1 MRSFCKKYRLF
12 ITLFI
17 VFCSSVC
24 LATAQTYSQIPF
36 VVYNSEKVFRSSE
49 LGQEI
54 IRRYNKIVQE
64 QGEAAKIAAKSF
76 EAEEDELVRK
86 RSILSTEEFKV
97 LADDFD
103 NRVRETRIIHK
114 NKDNQI
120 RKLYGD
126 WKENFFN
133 ETIPRAFQPISK
145 EYGVYA
151 AVDLMTS
158 KNLVYRENIEVT
170 ELFIKEINNLY
181 KENIDIFKLIIENKN
196 ER

>member
-1 MRSFCKKYRLF
+1 MRSFHQKYRLF

-17 VFCSSVC
+17 FFGSTIY
-24 LATAQTYSQIPF
+24 LAAEQNYPQIPF

-54 IRRYNKIVQE
+54 IRRYNKVVQV
-64 QGEAAKIAAKSF
+64 QVEAADFAAKNF
-76 EAEEDELVRK
+76 EIEEDELVRK
-86 RSILSTEEFKV
+86 RSILSVEDFKL

-103 NRVRETRIIHK
+103 SRVRKTRTLHK
-114 NKDNQI
+114 NKDNEI
-120 RKLYGD
+120 RKLYEI
-126 WKENFFN
+126 WKTNFFN

-181 KENIDIFKLIIENKN
+181 KENIDIFKLIIENRD